1 MLPPRLTNTCIR
13 SLFLLNTNS
22 IPPNVPLSGCPLS
35 PPSIEYKPTSFTV
48 SIFSVPVVRWSDHAL
63 TPSYALGEL
72 LGVNS
77 YSVAKNE
84 TTSIA
89 VARCPQIIFINN
101 TNQSGGGI
109 RVDYDGVEITTTG
122 NINNITVTLRSVATN
137 SKYVDVA
144 NASEVIYTALTYGR
158 SKGF

>member
-1 MLPPRLTNTCIR
+1 MFTFNGFLAKLKTKFSTNKT
-13 SLFLLNTNS
+13 
-22 IPPNVPLSGCPLS
+22 
-35 PPSIEYKPTSFTV
+35 PTSSHRFPLV
-48 SIFSVPVVRWSDHAL
+48 LSDG
-63 TPSYALGEL
+63 TPDGNATAADVQAFLGEL

-109 RVDYDGVEITTTG
+109 RVDYNGVEIATTG
-122 NINNITVTLRSVATN
+122 SLGGITVTLRNVSTN
-137 SKYVDVA
+137 EKYVDVA
-144 NASEVIYTALTYGR
+144 NASAVNYTALSYGR
-158 SKGF
+158 TKGF